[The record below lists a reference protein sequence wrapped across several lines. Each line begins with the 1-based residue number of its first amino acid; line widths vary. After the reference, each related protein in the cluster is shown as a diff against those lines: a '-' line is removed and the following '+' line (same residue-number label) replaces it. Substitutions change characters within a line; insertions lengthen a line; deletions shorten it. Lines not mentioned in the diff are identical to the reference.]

1 MAVGRRRAFFLAEET
16 GLEIEPKSPKQNTED
31 ARLRFDEIRSL
42 IDRKESLR
50 GFYLEVYQKFRACLD
65 RCPPGGLVLELGSGA
80 GFLRD
85 LIPEVLTSDVVAYP
99 GLSMSVDAARLPF
112 ENSSLRAIFMFNVF
126 HHLPDVEAFLRE
138 AERCLLPGG
147 RIFMVD
153 QHLGPISYP
162 ILRFLHHEPMDR
174 RAVNWS
180 FRSHD
185 PLLGANGALA
195 WIVFRRDLRKFES
208 LFPKL
213 RLLRYEPHTPLRYW
227 WMGGLKSWSLLPSWM
242 CAWARRV
249 DQGLSRIWPESGSFV
264 DIEIVRN

>member
-16 GLEIEPKSPKQNTED
+16 GLEIEPESPKQNTEG

-50 GFYLEVYQKFRACLD
+50 GFYLEVYHKFQACLE
-65 RCPPGGLVLELGSGA
+65 RCPPGGGV
-80 GFLRD
+80 
-85 LIPEVLTSDVVAYP
+85 P
-99 GLSMSVDAARLPF
+99 
-112 ENSSLRAIFMFNVF
+112 
-126 HHLPDVEAFLRE
+126 
-138 AERCLLPGG
+138 ERCLLPGG
-147 RIFMVD
+147 RIFIVD

-162 ILRFLHHEPMDR
+162 ILRFLHHEPMDP

-242 CAWARRV
+242 VAWARRV
-249 DQGLSRIWPESGSFV
+249 DQGLCRVWPALGSFV